1 MLPKVGVDMS
11 DSQSNISKAS
21 SVYSLTQHHDKKR
34 EKHLKKLKSPGSMA
48 VNKSDNPA
56 ASAILSNPKSAAH
69 QIMPI

>member
-48 VNKSDNPA
+48 VNKSDYP

-69 QIMPI
+69 QILPI